1 MLMPSIFGED
11 MFDEF
16 MRDFPFFDENA
27 GNKIEKKLYGRH
39 AKNMMKTDIKEL
51 EGGYELEMDLPG
63 FTKDEITAELKDGYL
78 TISAAKGL
86 DKDEQEKE
94 TGKYIRRERYAG
106 ACQRSFYVGEDVTE
120 QDIKAEFKHGMLKL
134 FVPKKEAKPAVETKK
149 YVTIEG

>member
-11 MFDEF
+11 MFDDF

-51 EGGYELEMDLPG
+51 ESGYELEMDLPG

-78 TISAAKGL
+78 TISASKGL
-86 DKDEQEKE
+86 DKDEKEKE

-106 ACQRSFYVGEDVTE
+106 ACQRSFYVGEDITE
-120 QDIKAEFKHGMLKL
+120 QDIKAEFKHGILKL
-134 FVPKKEAKPAVETKK
+134 FVPKKEAAPKVENKK
-149 YVTIEG
+149 YVAIEG